1 MVRNKEQIKK
11 VQTYRMTM
19 SDDKTH
25 RQLWT
30 LRFSRMGLFLTAAS
44 TLFII
49 IATIFSAI
57 AFTPLKTFLP
67 GYPDAHSKRAAIQ
80 NAIKVDSLESV
91 IYRWELYTEN
101 LSRILEGREP
111 IQVDSIVRAHADL
124 LAQGKEAQAL
134 AQRDSLLRTNVAREE
149 QFEVSGGAARNL
161 PIEGM
166 HFFTPL
172 KGVVSQGFTP
182 AIHPAVDITAPA
194 GTPVMSILDGTV
206 ISAGWDE
213 KTGYSLMIQHE
224 NNLISVYRHNRELLR
239 NQGDKVKAGTPVALV
254 GNTGSQTTGE
264 HLHFELWHEGEAI
277 DPTRYISF

>member
-1 MVRNKEQIKK
+1 MVRNKENIKK
-11 VQTYRMTM
+11 VETYRMTL

-44 TLFII
+44 ALFIL
-49 IATIFSAI
+49 IALVFSAI

-111 IQVDSIVRAHADL
+111 IQVDSIFRSHAEL
-124 LAQGKEAQAL
+124 LAQGKDAQAL
-134 AQRDSLLRTNVAREE
+134 AQRDSLLRSNVAREE
-149 QFEVSGGAARNL
+149 QFEVSGGVARNL

-182 AIHPAVDITAPA
+182 APSSAPA
-194 GTPVMSILDGTV
+194 GTKRRV
-206 ISAGWDE
+206 IPS
-213 KTGYSLMIQHE
+213 
-224 NNLISVYRHNRELLR
+224 
-239 NQGDKVKAGTPVALV
+239 
-254 GNTGSQTTGE
+254 
-264 HLHFELWHEGEAI
+264 
-277 DPTRYISF
+277 

>member
-11 VQTYRMTM
+11 VQTYRMTL

-30 LRFSRMGLFLTAAS
+30 LRFSRMGLFLTVAS
-44 TLFII
+44 SLFVL
-49 IATIFSAI
+49 IAIVFSAI

-134 AQRDSLLRTNVAREE
+134 AQRDSLLRSNVAREE
-149 QFEVSGGAARNL
+149 QF
-161 PIEGM
+161 
-166 HFFTPL
+166 
-172 KGVVSQGFTP
+172 
-182 AIHPAVDITAPA
+182 
-194 GTPVMSILDGTV
+194 
-206 ISAGWDE
+206 
-213 KTGYSLMIQHE
+213 
-224 NNLISVYRHNRELLR
+224 
-239 NQGDKVKAGTPVALV
+239 
-254 GNTGSQTTGE
+254 
-264 HLHFELWHEGEAI
+264 
-277 DPTRYISF
+277 